1 MARKLKR
8 RAFLRGAAGA
18 GAVLGA
24 SVEGRRAMADVRDVP
39 VRAVTSGPWHHSFGY
54 YDKTPWDSTGRYL

>member
-1 MARKLKR
+1 M
-8 RAFLRGAAGA
+8 
-18 GAVLGA
+18 V
-24 SVEGRRAMADVRDVP
+24 DVRDVP